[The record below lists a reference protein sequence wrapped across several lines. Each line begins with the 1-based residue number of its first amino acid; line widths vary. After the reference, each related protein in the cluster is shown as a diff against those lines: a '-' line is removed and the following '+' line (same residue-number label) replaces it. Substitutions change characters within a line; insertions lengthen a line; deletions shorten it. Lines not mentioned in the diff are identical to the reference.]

1 MLRPPTSTLR
11 LALTLTALCTLQPA
25 AALLPRSM
33 PRLAFLAAAPLRLT
47 HASRPP
53 SAPVCATRAPA
64 MSAAAPAAIAGP
76 PWDLSDEYAALD
88 APALLADLNAAKAD
102 MERMAAAGTVVA
114 ERMERARGMTLEE
127 ATGEGVLTALEEVNR
142 LYWSASALLR
152 NVATYASCT
161 ASVDG
166 GDEAAKKLGAEMG
179 ELFATFAQAGAP
191 ASLFLQLCRDDVAEA
206 YLGLSEAT
214 GENRFRVRQ
223 ARKMR
228 DHALTLAEENML
240 SSYGVPGLH
249 AWGDLYTDLSA
260 SLMVDVEGKG
270 RMGVAAA
277 AGLLDS
283 PDGEV
288 RRAAWLGIK
297 EAWLPHAETS
307 AAVLNALSKWRL
319 ETYARRKLPDFL
331 ATPLHQNRCER
342 ASLDAM
348 LAAIDGKGL
357 AVGRRAL
364 AVQAATLGKERL
376 EPWDL
381 AAPGPVAK
389 ASEATTYSFE
399 EGIEVIANAVGAVDP
414 KAGEFVQMMKEKGWI
429 EATRGDA
436 KRPGAYCTGFEKS
449 RNPRVYLSEYN
460 GRAPLLLT
468 LAHELGHV
476 SFGRCL
482 LQTLALWTLFVAL
495 RCGY

>member
-1 MLRPPTSTLR
+1 MSARSHVR
-11 LALTLTALCTLQPA
+11 LALTIATLFSLRA
-25 AALLPRSM
+25 AATPGAAARSM
-33 PRLAFLAAAPLRLT
+33 SRTPTFLAATPLRPFR
-47 HASRPP
+47 HFHSP
-53 SAPVCATRAPA
+53 APVCAATRTPA
-64 MSAAAPAAIAGP
+64 MTAAAPPSSAAITGP
-76 PWDLSDEYAALD
+76 AWDLSDEYSALD
-88 APALLADLNAAKAD
+88 APALLGDLAAAKKD
-102 MERMAAAGTVVA
+102 MAAMKEAGKVIA
-114 ERMERARGMTLEE
+114 ERVERARGITLDE
-127 ATGEGVLTALEEVNR
+127 ANGEGVLAALEEVNR
-142 LYWSASALLR
+142 LSWSASTLLR

-166 GDEAAKKLGAEMG
+166 GNDAAKRLGAEMG
-179 ELFATFAQAGAP
+179 DLFAEFSQASAS
-191 ASLFLQLCRDDVAEA
+191 ASLFLQLCPEDVAET
-206 YLGLSEAT
+206 YLAMSDETAA
-214 GENRFRVRQ
+214 NRFLVMQSRKVR
-223 ARKMR
+223 
-228 DHALTLAEENML
+228 DFALTLDEENLL
-240 SSYGVPGLH
+240 SAFAVPGLH

-283 PDGEV
+283 PDGAV

-297 EAWLPHAETS
+297 EAWVPHAETS

-319 ETYARRKLPDFL
+319 ETYSRRKLPDFL

-348 LAAIDGKGL
+348 LDAIDGKGL
-357 AVGRRAL
+357 SVGRRAL
-364 AVQAATLGKERL
+364 AVQASTLGKAKL

-381 AAPGPVAK
+381 AAPAPVSNPEA
-389 ASEATTYSFE
+389 ATTYTFE
-399 EGIEVIANAVGAVDP
+399 EGIEVIANAVGAVDS
-414 KAGEFVQMMKEKGWI
+414 KAGEFVRMMRDKGWI

-436 KRPGAYCTGFEKS
+436 KRPGAYCTGFAKS

-476 SFGRCL
+476 SCAGILTFCRCWSS
-482 LQTLALWTLFVAL
+482 QH
-495 RCGY
+495 